1 MHKLKSNTENEQ
13 ANSSETKHFVSKNSN
28 ASPAEWKNLELT
40 DSEIY
45 KTILNKDWSMS
56 SVEVFKGSSLHF
68 TSQVLKK
75 RLKRLQRERMDGTRP
90 YKERLKN
97 LLNNVHSVRIQTSQD
112 NSWILVEKIQEE
124 TGSETDF
131 DSE

>member
-1 MHKLKSNTENEQ
+1 
-13 ANSSETKHFVSKNSN
+13 
-28 ASPAEWKNLELT
+28 
-40 DSEIY
+40 
-45 KTILNKDWSMS
+45 MS

-112 NSWILVEKIQEE
+112 NS
-124 TGSETDF
+124 
-131 DSE
+131 